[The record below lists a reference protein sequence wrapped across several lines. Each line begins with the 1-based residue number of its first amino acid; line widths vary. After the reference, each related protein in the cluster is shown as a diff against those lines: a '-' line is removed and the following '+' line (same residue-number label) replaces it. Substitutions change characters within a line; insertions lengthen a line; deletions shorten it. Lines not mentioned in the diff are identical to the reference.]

1 MVSQMDKMLT
11 VEMVAEQFNV
21 SPRTVVRLIE
31 KGQMQALRVG
41 RQWRMDPAWVEEWM
55 NRNKTEVRKEVG

>member
-1 MVSQMDKMLT
+1 MDKMLT

>member
-41 RQWRMDPAWVEEWM
+41 RQWRVDPAWVEEWM

>member
-1 MVSQMDKMLT
+1 MDKMLT

-31 KGQMQALRVG
+31 KGHMQALRVG
-41 RQWRMDPAWVEEWM
+41 RQWRMEPAWVEEWVKL
-55 NRNKTEVRKEVG
+55 NKTEVRKEVG